1 MLKLIIE
8 AMQCV
13 LYQQKSQFTEK
24 FQVALAQR
32 MLLLLHGKSPSFTL
46 SLVYLPSD

>member
-24 FQVALAQR
+24 FQVALALGR
-32 MLLLLHGKSPSFTL
+32 NILMTSL
-46 SLVYLPSD
+46 SSLKEVKILRVIYI